1 LLTLT
6 IKMRV
11 SPEPESGEEL
21 ISLMKRYR
29 EALNYAIEV
38 VIENKALSLGRAH
51 KLLYSVLKERYGL
64 PSKVAQ
70 DCYREAIAVAKSWLR
85 NPKRGK
91 IPKVKTLKLWLT
103 QGYSYRVKDNYVE
116 LIGGFKLEI
125 TGWDRRY
132 DSYPNREARLV
143 YRNGEFFLMITKQI
157 PKPSKYTPKGVLA
170 VDVNKREIVFGNS
183 VVRERR
189 ETAIERAL
197 HYKKLAE
204 KLQQKYSFS
213 KYNA

>member
-29 EALNYAIEV
+29 EALNYAIKV
-38 VIENKALSLGRAH
+38 VIENKALSLDKAH
-51 KLLYSVLKERYGL
+51 KLLYNVLKERYGL

-70 DCYREAIAVAKSWLR
+70 DCYREAITVAKSWLR

-103 QGYSYRVKDNYVE
+103 QG
-116 LIGGFKLEI
+116 
-125 TGWDRRY
+125 
-132 DSYPNREARLV
+132 
-143 YRNGEFFLMITKQI
+143 
-157 PKPSKYTPKGVLA
+157 
-170 VDVNKREIVFGNS
+170 
-183 VVRERR
+183 
-189 ETAIERAL
+189 
-197 HYKKLAE
+197 
-204 KLQQKYSFS
+204 
-213 KYNA
+213 